1 MDSTRPGRARQASLR
16 EVDGGSG
23 DQEQLGL
30 NNVYSQVSGK
40 CGGPEVQ
47 LTRDG

>member
-1 MDSTRPGRARQASLR
+1 MDSTSPGRERQASLR
-16 EVDGGSG
+16 GVDGESG

-30 NNVYSQVSGK
+30 NNVYRQVSGK
-40 CGGPEVQ
+40 CGGPKVQ